1 MQQSVRNMCA
11 KFKVDSLIRFR
22 QVFTTKTL
30 SRNSSNH
37 EKRNIKFPLN
47 TLSDQITI
55 WQISFETIDVEQID
69 TRAKK

>member
-22 QVFTTKTL
+22 QVFTTKKL

-55 WQISFETIDVEQID
+55 CQISFETIDVEQID

>member
-55 WQISFETIDVEQID
+55 CQISFETIDVEQID

>member
-1 MQQSVRNMCA
+1 MQQSVINMCA

-22 QVFTTKTL
+22 QVFTTKKL

-55 WQISFETIDVEQID
+55 CQISFETIDVEQID